1 MKIRLSPL
9 AGPALLAASAL
20 LAVSGLALLAARTLH
35 SSAAV
40 PPPASAPL
48 AAAPPPTVQ
57 AAPMAPAA
65 RAEMVCSF
73 SNADAVASQVQ
84 GADGGQSV
92 VVGDRTY
99 WLFGDTLFLPASG
112 KQIEPN
118 SIAWSSGDAPG
129 RCPKLRY
136 HARDGV
142 AVPFIPKDGSLTV
155 WPAGA
160 FPVDA
165 HSFDVYTVYVYGSG
179 PYAYWIGEV
188 GLARVDT
195 ASMRVETL
203 SRRLWDASSG
213 FEDQVIGAQPV
224 DSAGGYLHVIL
235 QTQGGDHLL
244 ARVRPADVADARAYA
259 YWDGAGWS
267 PRPAAAVPIWPHART
282 TDPLARIA
290 SYDDG
295 GSIAYNAYL
304 RKYVAVVNDGI
315 GKIAAR
321 VADRLEGPWSA
332 PADWIDCS
340 GHRAAGGPRLLQPV
354 PASATRDGRRPR
366 PLPHLH
372 AHGRIR
378 RGGISHRAGAAG
390 RGAGP
395 GALSAG
401 AVIRRR
407 GAWTA
412 RS

>member
-20 LAVSGLALLAARTLH
+20 LAVSGLVLLAARTLR

-48 AAAPPPTVQ
+48 AAAPPAT
-57 AAPMAPAA
+57 APMAPAA
-65 RAEMVCSF
+65 RAELVCSF

-224 DSAGGYLHVIL
+224 DSAGGFLRVVL

-244 ARVRPADVADARAYA
+244 ARVRPADVADARAYR

-304 RKYVAVVNDGI
+304 GKYVAVVNDGI

-340 GHRAAGGPRLLQPV
+340 AIAQPAVPVCYSPYQHPQLATDGGRGLFLTFTRMAAYDVVAYRIELGPP
-354 PASATRDGRRPR
+354 
-366 PLPHLH
+366 
-372 AHGRIR
+372 
-378 RGGISHRAGAAG
+378 GAAQG
-390 RGAGP
+390 R
-395 GALSAG
+395 
-401 AVIRRR
+401 
-407 GAWTA
+407 A
-412 RS
+412 R